1 MIYKI
6 LKINKTC
13 LVSIMKSSKIVAN
26 FQKTE
31 GLPNK
36 AKSLHCKSKIQMK
49 STMLKVIKFQVKKM
63 KYKKLSQKQKLMTS
77 NMKLK
82 IINSF
87 EIFY

>member
-1 MIYKI
+1 MKW
-6 LKINKTC
+6 LKTA
-13 LVSIMKSSKIVAN
+13 AN
-26 FQKTE
+26 FQKIE

-49 STMLKVIKFQVKKM
+49 STMLKVIKFQVKVM
-63 KYKKLSQKQKLMTS
+63 KYKKLSQIQKLMTS

-82 IINSF
+82 IINRF